1 MTKPAALFIA
11 LAAIGFLA
19 GGVSACGGKPEAPAP
34 APARGERLTVTESLI
49 DAVKPAS
56 AVVASRDLGE
66 ARARIPGTLTQL
78 NVREGDM
85 VSQGQIIGLVVDNRV
100 GLETA
105 AYGAQVAAAEAEAAR
120 ARADL
125 SRIQT
130 LFNKGIYAQARLDQ
144 ALAASQAANAQVR
157 AARAVR
163 SASAET
169 GAQGRI
175 LAPTSGRVL
184 AADVPAGSVVSAG
197 QSVATITAGPLV
209 LRLELPEAQ
218 GRNLR
223 VGQGVVVSSG
233 DLPGV
238 STGTI
243 AQVYPASTAG
253 RTTADIAVAGLASDR
268 VGQRVMVQIPL
279 GQRRALVVPHR
290 FVATR
295 FGIDFIR
302 TVDRAGRVSEAP
314 VQLAGPVAGDRV
326 EVLSG
331 LTAGDVVLA
340 PTNAAA
346 PERAR

>member
-1 MTKPAALFIA
+1 MKTPAVLFAA
-11 LAAIGFLA
+11 LAAAALAAAALLA
-19 GGVSACGGKPEAPAP
+19 GGLSACGGEPEVAATAPP
-34 APARGERLTVTESLI
+34 RGERLTVAEALI
-49 DAVKPAS
+49 DAMKPAS

-78 NVREGDM
+78 NVREGDT
-85 VSQGQIIGLVVDNRV
+85 VRQGQVIGVVVDNRV

-120 ARADL
+120 ARAEL

-130 LFNKGIYAQARLDQ
+130 LFDKGIYAQARLDQ
-144 ALAASQAANAQVR
+144 SVAASRAADAQVR

-197 QSVATITAGPLV
+197 QSVAIITAGPLV

-223 VGQGVVVSSG
+223 VGQSVVVSSE
-233 DLPGV
+233 DLRGV
-238 STGTI
+238 SAGTI

-253 RTTADIAVAGLASDR
+253 QTTADISVAGLNSDR
-268 VGQRVMVQIPL
+268 VGQRVTVQVPV
-279 GQRRALVVPHR
+279 GQRRALVIPRRV
-290 FVATR
+290 VATR
-295 FGIDFIR
+295 YGIDFVR

-314 VQLAGPVAGDRV
+314 VQLGGPAGADRV

-331 LTAGDVVLA
+331 LAAGDVVLA
-340 PTNAAA
+340 PET
-346 PERAR
+346 AR

>member
-1 MTKPAALFIA
+1 MKSMAVLPALVAGILLIAGLSSCGREPAAP
-11 LAAIGFLA
+11 AA
-19 GGVSACGGKPEAPAP
+19 
-34 APARGERLTVTESLI
+34 APARGERLVVAETVI

-66 ARARIPGTLTQL
+66 ARARIPGTLVQL
-78 NVREGDM
+78 NVREGDT
-85 VSQGQIIGLVVDNRV
+85 VREGQVIGLVTDSRV

-105 AYGAQVAAAEAEAAR
+105 ALGAQVAAAEAEAAR

-130 LFNKGIYAQARLDQ
+130 LFDRGIYAQARLDQ
-144 ALAASQAANAQVR
+144 SLAASQAANAQVR
-157 AARAVR
+157 AARAQR

-175 LAPTSGRVL
+175 LAPASGRVL
-184 AADVPAGSVVSAG
+184 TADVPAGSVVNAG

-223 VGQGVVVSSG
+223 VGQSVVVSSE

-238 STGTI
+238 SAGTI

-253 RTTADIAVAGLASDR
+253 QTTADISVAGLGSDR
-268 VGQRVMVQIPL
+268 VGQRVNVQVPV
-279 GQRRALVVPHR
+279 GQRRALVIPRR
-290 FVATR
+290 FVSTR
-295 FGIDFIR
+295 YGIDFVR

-314 VQLAGPVAGDRV
+314 VQLGGLAGGDRL

-331 LTAGDVVLA
+331 LAAGDVVLA
-340 PTNAAA
+340 P
-346 PERAR
+346 ERIR

>member
-1 MTKPAALFIA
+1 MKTPKALFAA
-11 LAAIGFLA
+11 LAATALLA
-19 GGVSACGGKPEAPAP
+19 GGLSACGGKPEVAAT
-34 APARGERLTVTESLI
+34 APARGERLTVAEALI

-56 AVVASRDLGE
+56 AVVVSRDLGE
-66 ARARIPGTLTQL
+66 ARARIPGTLSQL
-78 NVREGDM
+78 NVREGDT
-85 VSQGQIIGLVVDNRV
+85 VRQGQVIGVVTDNRV

-130 LFNKGIYAQARLDQ
+130 LFDRGIYAQARLDQ
-144 ALAASQAANAQVR
+144 AIAASRAADAQVQAAHALH
-157 AARAVR
+157 

-184 AADVPAGSVVSAG
+184 TADVPAGSVVSAG

-223 VGQGVVVSSG
+223 VGQSVIVSSG

-238 STGTI
+238 GAGTI
-243 AQVYPASTAG
+243 AQVYPAATAG
-253 RTTADIAVAGLASDR
+253 QTVADITVAGLDSNR
-268 VGQRVMVQIPL
+268 VGQRVTVQVPI
-279 GQRRALVVPHR
+279 GQRRALVVPRR
-290 FVATR
+290 FVSTR
-295 FGIDFIR
+295 YGIDFVR
-302 TVDRAGRVSEAP
+302 TIDRAGRVSEAP
-314 VQLAGPVAGDRV
+314 VQLGGPVADDRV

-331 LTAGDVVLA
+331 LKAGDVVLA
-340 PTNAAA
+340 PET
-346 PERAR
+346 AR

>member
-1 MTKPAALFIA
+1 MTKPTVVFAA
-11 LAAIGFLA
+11 LAAAVLA
-19 GGVSACGGKPEAPAP
+19 GSLSACGPAPEAAAP
-34 APARGERLTVTESLI
+34 PPVRGERLSVTEALI

-66 ARARIPGTLTQL
+66 ARARIPGTLTRL
-78 NVREGDM
+78 SVREGDT
-85 VSQGQIIGLVVDNRV
+85 VRQGQVIGVVVDNRV

-105 AYGAQVAAAEAEAAR
+105 AFGAQVAAAEAEAAR

-130 LFNKGIYAQARLDQ
+130 LFERGIYAQARLDQ
-144 ALAASQAANAQVR
+144 AVAASEAANAQVR

-184 AADVPAGSVVSAG
+184 AADVPEGSVVSAG
-197 QSVATITAGPLV
+197 QSVAVITAGPLV

-223 VGQGVVVSSG
+223 VGQSVFIASG

-238 STGTI
+238 SSGTI
-243 AQVYPASTAG
+243 AQVYPATTAG
-253 RTTADIAVAGLASDR
+253 QTTADISVAGLTSDR
-268 VGQRVMVQIPL
+268 VGQRVTIRVPV
-279 GQRRALVVPHR
+279 GQRRALVIPRRV
-290 FVATR
+290 VSTR
-295 FGIDFIR
+295 YGIDFVR
-302 TVDRAGRVSEAP
+302 TIDRAGRVSEAP
-314 VQLAGPVAGDRV
+314 VQLGGPVSGDRV

-331 LTAGDVVLA
+331 LAAGNVVLV
-340 PTNAAA
+340 
-346 PERAR
+346 PENSR

>member
-1 MTKPAALFIA
+1 MIKPPALFAA
-11 LAAIGFLA
+11 LAAVALLA
-19 GGVSACGGKPEAPAP
+19 GGLSACGGEPEVAAV
-34 APARGERLTVTESLI
+34 APARGERLTVTEAVI
-49 DAVKPAS
+49 DAVKPVS

-78 NVREGDM
+78 NVREGDT
-85 VSQGQIIGLVVDNRV
+85 VRQGQVIGVVTDNRV

-105 AYGAQVAAAEAEAAR
+105 AFGAQVAAAEAEAAR

-130 LFNKGIYAQARLDQ
+130 LFDRGIYAQARLDQ

-163 SASAET
+163 AASAET

-184 AADVPAGSVVSAG
+184 VADVPAGSVVSAG
-197 QSVATITAGPLV
+197 QSVATITAGPLI

-223 VGQGVVVSSG
+223 VGQSVIVSSE

-238 STGTI
+238 SAGTI

-253 RTTADIAVAGLASDR
+253 QTTADISVAGLSSDR
-268 VGQRVMVQIPL
+268 VGQRVIVQVPV
-279 GQRRALVVPHR
+279 GQRSALVIPRR
-290 FVATR
+290 FVSTR
-295 FGIDFIR
+295 YGIDFVR
-302 TVDRAGRVSEAP
+302 TVDPAGRVSEAP
-314 VQLAGPVAGDRV
+314 VQLGGPAGEDRV

-331 LTAGDVVLA
+331 LAAGNVVLA
-340 PTNAAA
+340 PEAA
-346 PERAR
+346 R

>member
-1 MTKPAALFIA
+1 MKTPTALSAA
-11 LAAIGFLA
+11 LAAALLL
-19 GGVSACGGKPEAPAP
+19 GGLSACGGEPEVAAIAPV
-34 APARGERLTVTESLI
+34 RGERLTVTEALI

-78 NVREGDM
+78 NVREGDT
-85 VSQGQIIGLVVDNRV
+85 VRQGQLIGLVIDNRV

-105 AYGAQVAAAEAEAAR
+105 AYSAQVAAAEAEAAR

-130 LFNKGIYAQARLDQ
+130 LFDKGIYAQARLDQ
-144 ALAASQAANAQVR
+144 SLAASRAADAQVR

-184 AADVPAGSVVSAG
+184 TADVPAGSVVSAG

-223 VGQGVVVSSG
+223 VGQSVVISSE

-238 STGTI
+238 SAGTI

-253 RTTADIAVAGLASDR
+253 QTTADISVAGLGSDR
-268 VGQRVMVQIPL
+268 VGQRVTVQVPV
-279 GQRRALVVPHR
+279 GQRRALVISRRV
-290 FVATR
+290 VATR
-295 FGIDFIR
+295 FGIDFVR

-314 VQLAGPVAGDRV
+314 VQLGGPVSGDRV

-331 LTAGDVVLA
+331 LAAGDVVLA
-340 PTNAAA
+340 PET
-346 PERAR
+346 AR

>member
-1 MTKPAALFIA
+1 MTKPAALIA
-11 LAAIGFLA
+11 VLAAVLLTA
-19 GGVSACGGKPEAPAP
+19 GLSACGGEPEVAVT
-34 APARGERLTVTESLI
+34 APARGERLAVAEVLI

-56 AVVASRDLGE
+56 AVVASRDTGE
-66 ARARIPGTLTQL
+66 ARARIPGTLTRL
-78 NVREGDM
+78 SVREGDM
-85 VSQGQIIGLVVDNRV
+85 VREGQVIGLVVDNRV

-120 ARADL
+120 AQADL
-125 SRIQT
+125 TRIQT
-130 LFNKGIYAQARLDQ
+130 LFDKGIYAQARLDQ
-144 ALAASQAANAQVR
+144 ALAASQAADAQVR

-184 AADVPAGSVVSAG
+184 TADVPAGSVVSAG

-218 GRNLR
+218 GRALR
-223 VGQGVVVSSG
+223 VGQGVVVASD

-238 STGTI
+238 TNGVV
-243 AQVYPASTAG
+243 AQVYPAATAG
-253 RTTADIAVAGLASDR
+253 RITADIAVDGLASDR
-268 VGQRVMVQIPL
+268 VGQHVVVQVPV
-279 GQRRALVVPHR
+279 GQRRALVLPRR

-295 FGIDFIR
+295 YGIDFVR

-314 VQLAGPVAGDRV
+314 VQLGGSVAGDRV

-331 LTAGDVVLA
+331 LKAGDIVLA
-340 PTNAAA
+340 PESATRG
-346 PERAR
+346 RAR

>member
-1 MTKPAALFIA
+1 MTKLPALSAVLAAAAL
-11 LAAIGFLA
+11 LA
-19 GGVSACGGKPEAPAP
+19 GGLSACGAEPEVGVT
-34 APARGERLTVTESLI
+34 APARGERLTVTESVI
-49 DAVKPAS
+49 DAVKPVS

-85 VSQGQIIGLVVDNRV
+85 VRQGQVIGVVTDNRV

-105 AYGAQVAAAEAEAAR
+105 AFGAQVAAAEAEAAR

-130 LFNKGIYAQARLDQ
+130 LFDRGIYAQARLDQ

-163 SASAET
+163 AASAET

-197 QSVATITAGPLV
+197 QSVATITAGPLI

-223 VGQGVVVSSG
+223 VGQSVLVSSD

-238 STGTI
+238 SAGTI

-253 RTTADIAVAGLASDR
+253 QTTADISVAGLSSDR
-268 VGQRVMVQIPL
+268 VGQRVIVQAPV
-279 GQRRALVVPHR
+279 GQRRALVIPRR
-290 FVATR
+290 FVTTR
-295 FGIDFIR
+295 YGIDFVR
-302 TVDRAGRVSEAP
+302 TVDPAGRVSEAP
-314 VQLAGPVAGDRV
+314 VQLGGPAGEDRV

-331 LTAGDVVLA
+331 LAVGNVVLA
-340 PTNAAA
+340 PEAA
-346 PERAR
+346 R